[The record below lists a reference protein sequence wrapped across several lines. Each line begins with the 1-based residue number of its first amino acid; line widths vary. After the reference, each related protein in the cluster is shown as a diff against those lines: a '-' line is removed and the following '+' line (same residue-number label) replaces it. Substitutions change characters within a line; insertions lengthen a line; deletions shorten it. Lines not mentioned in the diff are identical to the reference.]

1 MIGLIAGSMILC
13 ALCTSAYGQTEGDI
27 HEKAWWDRPKIA
39 MAYGGVGGENEPID
53 GFKLFRLSGI
63 TALVGGT
70 TSDTMVQRAADEG
83 ILLIG
88 LGYAW
93 GIPHSIPSCRSAINE
108 KGQITT
114 AACPFSEPFWEGT
127 IRQPV
132 LDTVERSLK
141 FPNIVGFF
149 VDSEQY
155 ALYPHLSVCFCDDCW
170 EKYLAHKGIKDPNID
185 TKERS
190 IWLVKNGYLK
200 GRELREN
207 EEPSEYPKAPFAG
220 GYIDWVTDRFTEQYR
235 ELAEEAHAMNPK
247 FVFGKLPE
255 APTYWYDIAMMKGT
269 ATEQTPFF
277 ILREG
282 TYACAP
288 SYGSKPE
295 RGGWDPNFAH
305 IREELDK
312 YDLPYRLLGGI
323 WLTVDTKEKADKR
336 YTRDVFQLYDQAH
349 RLGAPED
356 SDGYWFGPVGQI
368 IIRDHYR
375 EHYPGNDLR
384 EYWLALRSVNRF
396 LEIPVPDTEYEALN
410 FLRKMDD

>member
-1 MIGLIAGSMILC
+1 MVCLVAGSIILC
-13 ALCTSAYGQTEGDI
+13 SLYTFVDDQNI
-27 HEKAWWDRPKIA
+27 EKDWWDYPKIA
-39 MAYGGVGGENEPID
+39 IAYGGFSVENESND
-53 GFKLFRLSGI
+53 GFKLLRLAGV

-70 TSDTMVQRAADEG
+70 SPDSMVQHAEKEG
-83 ILLIG
+83 IRLIG

-93 GIPHSIPSCRSAINE
+93 GIPHSIPSCRSAVNE

-127 IRQPV
+127 IRRPV
-132 LDTVERSLK
+132 LETAKQSLK

-155 ALYPHLSVCFCDDCW
+155 ALYPNLSVCFCENCW
-170 EKYLAHKGIKDPNID
+170 RNFLDYKGIKEVNID
-185 TKERS
+185 IKDYS
-190 IWLVKNGYLK
+190 LWLVQNGYLK

-207 EEPSEYPKAPFAG
+207 EEPSKYPKAPFTG
-220 GYIDWVTDRFTEQYR
+220 EYIDWVIERFTEQYR
-235 ELAEEAHAMNPK
+235 KLAKETHTINPK

-255 APTYWYDIAMMKGT
+255 DPHFWYDIAMMKGT
-269 ATEQTPFF
+269 ATEEAPFF

-295 RGGWDPNFAH
+295 RGGWDPNFKSV
-305 IREELDK
+305 REELDK
-312 YDLPYRLLGGI
+312 YNMPYRLLGGI

-349 RLGAPED
+349 RLGSPKD

-368 IIRDHYR
+368 ISQSYYR

-384 EYWLALRSVNRF
+384 EYWLALRSINRF
-396 LEIPVPDTEYEALN
+396 LGIPVPDSEYDVLN
-410 FLRKMDD
+410 HLRKIDD